1 MAYGMMRKTMKKMAK
16 STSVN
21 KSSTM
26 MNKLKEHAK
35 LHKGGMASKHIK
47 KMKIYLK
54 EGFSFNQA
62 HTKTIAFL
70 KKKKCNKSIAKCD
83 C

>member
-1 MAYGMMRKTMKKMAK
+1 MAYGMMRKPMKKMAK
-16 STSVN
+16 PISISM
-21 KSSTM
+21 K
-26 MNKLKEHAK
+26 KRLIEHAK